1 MVAAIVPVT
10 GAVAVM
16 GLVAV
21 IGAVAVMGLVAVMG
35 AVDVTAP
42 VEVTA
47 ALVGTAV
54 TLPAGGI
61 GEGALVAGPPGNPGR
76 FPLHAASKAATNT
89 KATIKVALGIQVCFI
104 VALSFFSR
112 FVFGTRPRM
121 SLFRV

>member
-1 MVAAIVPVT
+1 
-10 GAVAVM
+10 M

-21 IGAVAVMGLVAVMG
+21 TGAVV
-35 AVDVTAP
+35 VTAAFAATVGP
-42 VEVTA
+42 A
-47 ALVGTAV
+47 GALVGTAV

-89 KATIKVALGIQVCFI
+89 KATIKVALGIQVYFI
-104 VALSFFSR
+104 VVLSFFFR
-112 FVFGTRPRM
+112 FVFGTRLGM